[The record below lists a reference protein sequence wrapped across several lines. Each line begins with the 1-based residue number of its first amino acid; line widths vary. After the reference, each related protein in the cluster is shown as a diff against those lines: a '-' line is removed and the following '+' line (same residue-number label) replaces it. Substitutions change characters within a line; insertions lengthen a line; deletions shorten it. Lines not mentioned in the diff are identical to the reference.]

1 MTQNLA
7 TYIALHGTT
16 GEAMEH
22 WHGVFGGE
30 LQILRY
36 GDMQLEG
43 MPFTPPPSFMNHVL
57 TPERRFATASLSL
70 ADINEILRI
79 PLIGVIPES
88 EVVLQASNQGVPV
101 IHMNGSD
108 ASEAYKDVVARFL
121 GEDKPMRFIDVVKPS
136 FFKRLFGAR

>member
-43 MPFTPPPSFMNHVL
+43 MPFTPPPNAVAHATL
-57 TPERRFATASLSL
+57 TLPAGTIAGGAFLKHFVPDDIPWAHLDIAGTAYLEAAQSHGAPGATLVCARLL
-70 ADINEILRI
+70 ADW
-79 PLIGVIPES
+79 
-88 EVVLQASNQGVPV
+88 A
-101 IHMNGSD
+101 
-108 ASEAYKDVVARFL
+108 ARSTE
-121 GEDKPMRFIDVVKPS
+121 GK
-136 FFKRLFGAR
+136 